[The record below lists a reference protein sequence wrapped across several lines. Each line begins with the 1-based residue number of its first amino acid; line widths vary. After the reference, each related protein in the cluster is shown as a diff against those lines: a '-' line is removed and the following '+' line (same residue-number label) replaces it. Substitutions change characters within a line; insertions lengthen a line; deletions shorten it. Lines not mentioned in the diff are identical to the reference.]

1 MSIKKSKG
9 FTLVEML
16 VVIAIISVLAA
27 ALFPAISSALSTAAA
42 TALKTKG
49 RGIWIAIT
57 SANTEREQHNEGAL
71 WPKDLTEDEDISFTE
86 SAVGYFNFLL
96 SDGETTGTPTTDE
109 NKRIVADLKPE
120 TLIASGVTAAK
131 LGDPLQE
138 KNIAWGVVVIPD
150 SAPSEVAFLI
160 SRNYTSDAKLKQT
173 DEKSKASE
181 ILDLD
186 ANVKPFNAT
195 RAVWVARGGGVFDAR
210 PRYFT
215 MSSLMGIG
223 DSSTEYD
230 YWAK

>member
-1 MSIKKSKG
+1 MSIKNSKG

-49 RGIWIAIT
+49 RGIWTAIV
-57 SANTEREQHNEGAL
+57 SANTEREQHNEGAV
-71 WPKDLTEDEDISFTE
+71 WPKDLVDDEDISFTE

-96 SDGETTGTPTTDE
+96 SDGETTGTTTADE

-120 TLIASGVTAAK
+120 TLIANGVSAAK
-131 LGDPLQE
+131 LGDALTE

-150 SAPSEVAFLI
+150 SAPAEVAFLI
-160 SRNYTSDAKLKQT
+160 SRNYDSTAKLKQMDKKENT
-173 DEKSKASE
+173 SLELNKD
-181 ILDLD
+181 I
-186 ANVKPFNAT
+186 KPFNAT

-210 PRYFT
+210 PKYFT

-223 DSSTEYD
+223 DTSTEYD